1 MKGKIEVS
9 PVLKVAFEAM
19 IKSIQNKSLVSGD
32 KATRI
37 VLEFDSSDKT
47 QILNILNELHRADR
61 TVAVA
66 IAEIEDSFK
75 A

>member
-1 MKGKIEVS
+1 MKSNIEVS

-37 VLEFDSSDKT
+37 ILEFDSSDKT
-47 QILNILNELHRADR
+47 QVLNILNELHRADR

-66 IAEIEDSFK
+66 IAEIEEK
-75 A
+75 

>member
-1 MKGKIEVS
+1 MKSNIGVS
-9 PVLKVAFEAM
+9 PQLKVAFEAM

-47 QILNILNELHRADR
+47 QILNILTELHRADR
-61 TVAVA
+61 TEAVA
-66 IAEIEDSFK
+66 KAEIE
-75 A
+75 

>member
-1 MKGKIEVS
+1 
-9 PVLKVAFEAM
+9 LKVAFEAM

-66 IAEIEDSFK
+66 IAEIEEK
-75 A
+75 

>member
-66 IAEIEDSFK
+66 IAEIEEK
-75 A
+75 

>member
-1 MKGKIEVS
+1 MKSNIGVS
-9 PVLKVAFEAM
+9 PQLKVAFEAM

-66 IAEIEDSFK
+66 IAEIEEK
-75 A
+75 

>member
-1 MKGKIEVS
+1 MKSNIGVS
-9 PVLKVAFEAM
+9 PQLKVAFEAM

-47 QILNILNELHRADR
+47 QILNILNELNQANK
-61 TVAVA
+61 TVTIT
-66 IAEIEDSFK
+66 IAKIEEK
-75 A
+75 

>member
-1 MKGKIEVS
+1 VKETR
-9 PVLKVAFEAM
+9 KVAFEAL

-47 QILNILNELHRADR
+47 EVLNILNELHRADR
-61 TVAVA
+61 TVAVG
-66 IAEIEDSFK
+66 IASIEEK
-75 A
+75 

>member
-1 MKGKIEVS
+1 
-9 PVLKVAFEAM
+9 M

-66 IAEIEDSFK
+66 IAEIEEK
-75 A
+75 

>member
-1 MKGKIEVS
+1 MKSNIEVS

-47 QILNILNELHRADR
+47 QVLNILNELHRADR

-66 IAEIEDSFK
+66 IAEIEEK
-75 A
+75 

>member
-1 MKGKIEVS
+1 MREIK
-9 PVLKVAFEAM
+9 KVAFEAM

-47 QILNILNELHRADR
+47 EVLNILNELHRADR

-66 IAEIEDSFK
+66 IAEIEDR
-75 A
+75 